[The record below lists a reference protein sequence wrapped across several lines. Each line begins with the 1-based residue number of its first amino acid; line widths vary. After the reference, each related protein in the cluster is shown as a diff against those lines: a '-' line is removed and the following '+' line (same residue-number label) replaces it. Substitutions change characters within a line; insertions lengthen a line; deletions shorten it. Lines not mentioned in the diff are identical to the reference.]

1 MRAGAQLS
9 FCLIART
16 RSIAIALL
24 LFSARC
30 AISGEFISIL
40 PRGEAEGKQFNFKLT
55 HADVRYTPLWSPN
68 APNPPLSPR
77 RAEEIARKQLE
88 QFVVEPG
95 RWQLTE
101 IRLINFG
108 DNHWA
113 YVVSFHGQYPS
124 EVAGFF
130 EIPVLMN
137 ASVVEP
143 EVKSLPR

>member
-9 FCLIART
+9 SCLIVRT
-16 RSIAIALL
+16 RSIVVALL

-30 AISGEFISIL
+30 GVSGECISIF

-55 HADVRYTPLWSPN
+55 AADVRYTPLWYPN
-68 APNPPLSPR
+68 APNPPLPPR

-101 IRLINFG
+101 IRLINLG
-108 DNHWA
+108 DNHWV
-113 YVVSFHGQYPS
+113 YVVSFHGQYPP
-124 EVAGFF
+124 EVAVRHASFF

-137 ASVVEP
+137 ASVVKP
-143 EVKSLPR
+143 EVK